1 MKRQLPCRVSISVTK
16 PADDITLEQLL
27 GRHRRHEDAAAE
39 VIQHWRTRAERAEA
53 DNKTLERAL
62 RRTERLLEQ
71 AQTGQGAQ
79 DYAEAAKASLEELHE
94 ALARSEALTGEL
106 ERERG
111 VVKALRAERDT
122 LRAKLASQDG
132 EATQDETDDMVNR
145 MFPVDRLKAK
155 HDPLTELNN
164 LIGLETVK
172 DEVRNLVATARVRT
186 ERERHRLATTSPSL
200 HLVFTGNPGTG
211 KTTVARIVARFYHS
225 LGLLSGEGFVEVT
238 RGDLV
243 ASYVGQTSPKTR
255 AVVERALDGVLFI
268 DEAYNLVRP
277 GVEKD
282 YGAEALEELLKATE
296 DYRDRLVVIV
306 AGYHDEMRT
315 FFEEGNPGLAS
326 RFRTRIQFP
335 DYGPE
340 DLVAIF
346 DRFCADGDYELTE
359 KARPRLAACLQQ
371 VHEERE
377 TRFGNGRTVRNL
389 FETVIQRQARR
400 LTAGS
405 PSRIARE
412 ALATIS
418 LRDIP
423 TYQEWKKIQAGG

>member
-1 MKRQLPCRVSISVTK
+1 M
-16 PADDITLEQLL
+16 
-27 GRHRRHEDAAAE
+27 
-39 VIQHWRTRAERAEA
+39 
-53 DNKTLERAL
+53 
-62 RRTERLLEQ
+62 
-71 AQTGQGAQ
+71 
-79 DYAEAAKASLEELHE
+79 
-94 ALARSEALTGEL
+94 
-106 ERERG
+106 
-111 VVKALRAERDT
+111 
-122 LRAKLASQDG
+122 
-132 EATQDETDDMVNR
+132 
-145 MFPVDRLKAK
+145 
-155 HDPLTELNN
+155 
-164 LIGLETVK
+164 
-172 DEVRNLVATARVRT
+172 
-186 ERERHRLATTSPSL
+186 
-200 HLVFTGNPGTG
+200 
-211 KTTVARIVARFYHS
+211 
-225 LGLLSGEGFVEVT
+225 
-238 RGDLV
+238 
-243 ASYVGQTSPKTR
+243 
-255 AVVERALDGVLFI
+255 
-268 DEAYNLVRP
+268 
-277 GVEKD
+277 
-282 YGAEALEELLKATE
+282 EELLKATE

-371 VHEERE
+371 FHEERE

>member
-1 MKRQLPCRVSISVTK
+1 MTK
-16 PADDITLEQLL
+16 PPEEITYEQLL
-27 GRHRRHEDAAAE
+27 GRHRQHKDAAAE

-71 AQTGQGAQ
+71 AQTGQEAQ
-79 DYAEAAKASLEELHE
+79 EYAEAAKASLEELHD

-111 VVKALRAERDT
+111 VTKALRAERDE
-122 LRAKLASQDG
+122 LRAKLSSEDG
-132 EATQDETDDMVNR
+132 PATQEEVDDMANQI
-145 MFPVDRLKAK
+145 FPVDRLKPK
-155 HDPLTELNN
+155 NDPMAELNN

-172 DEVRNLVATARVRT
+172 DEVRNLVATARVRA
-186 ERERHRLATTSPSL
+186 ERERHRLATTSSSL

-211 KTTVARIVARFYHS
+211 KTTVARIIARFYHS
-225 LGLLSGEGFVEVT
+225 LGLLSGAGSVEVT

-243 ASYVGQTSPKTR
+243 GSYVGQTAPKTR

-306 AGYHDEMRT
+306 AGYQDEMRT
-315 FFEEGNPGLAS
+315 FFEHGNPGLAS

-335 DYGPE
+335 DYDPE

-346 DRFCADGDYELTE
+346 DRFCADGDYELTD
-359 KARPRLAACLQQ
+359 KARPQLAKCLEQI
-371 VHEERE
+371 HDARE
-377 TRFGNGRTVRNL
+377 PRFGNGRTVRNL

-405 PSRIARE
+405 PNRIAKE

-423 TYQEWKKIQAGG
+423 TYKEWMKIQAGG